1 VRKPRA
7 VELMLLATV
16 LLWALNLT
24 VSRYILL
31 HGFQPLSY
39 ATVRYGFAAAIF
51 LLVAS
56 GLSIARSDW
65 WLIAVASV
73 LLVLNQVSFV
83 YALERTTAATVG
95 LILGSLPIFAGLIGL
110 VVGLERLPG
119 RFWLAAT
126 VSFGGVA
133 LVALGSGGSLSGNL
147 GGDLLAVGTSASWA
161 GYSVVIA
168 PLMARYSPLRISA
181 VVLTLTWFGL
191 LVVGFTQTA
200 DQDFSLGWKVWA
212 LFAFAVLGPLVITNV
227 LWYTA
232 LHRVGPS
239 RATLAANLQPFVAA
253 LFGVILLSEHI
264 STVQVIG
271 GVLIAAGIVL
281 SRRRVRSQA

>member
-1 VRKPRA
+1 
-7 VELMLLATV
+7 MLLATV

-51 LLVAS
+51 LAVAG
-56 GLSIARSDW
+56 GLGIARSDW
-65 WLIAVASV
+65 WLVAVAAVV
-73 LLVLNQVSFV
+73 LFLNQIAFV

-110 VVGLERLPG
+110 AVGLERLPG

-147 GGDLLAVGTSASWA
+147 GGDLLAVGTSAAWA
-161 GYSVVIA
+161 GYSVAIA

-181 VVLTLTWFGL
+181 VVLTLTWVGL
-191 LVVGFTQTA
+191 LAVGFTQTA

-232 LHRVGPS
+232 VHRVGPS

-253 LFGVILLSEHI
+253 VFAVILLSEHI
-264 STVQVIG
+264 SAVQVIG

>member
-1 VRKPRA
+1 
-7 VELMLLATV
+7 MLLATV
-16 LLWALNLT
+16 ILWALNLT

-51 LLVAS
+51 LAIAGSLP
-56 GLSIARSDW
+56 IARRDW
-65 WLIAVASV
+65 WLVVVAAV
-73 LLVLNQVSFV
+73 LLFLNQISFV

-110 VVGLERLPG
+110 AVGLERLPG
-119 RFWLAAT
+119 RFWLAAM

-133 LVALGSGGSLSGNL
+133 LVALGSGDDLSGSL
-147 GGDLLAVGTSASWA
+147 GGDLLGVATSATWA
-161 GYSVVIA
+161 GYSVAIA

-181 VVLTLTWFGL
+181 VVLTLTWLGL
-191 LVVGFTQTA
+191 LAAGYGQTT

-264 STVQVIG
+264 APVQVAG
-271 GVLIAAGIVL
+271 GMLIAAGILL

>member
-1 VRKPRA
+1 MRKPRA

-39 ATVRYGFAAAIF
+39 ATIRYGFAAAIF
-51 LLVAS
+51 LVVAG

-65 WLIAVASV
+65 WLIAIAAV
-73 LLVLNQVSFV
+73 LLILNQVAFV

-110 VVGLERLPG
+110 AVGLERLPG

-126 VSFGGVA
+126 VSFAGVA
-133 LVALGSGGSLSGNL
+133 LVALGSGGNLSGNL

-161 GYSVVIA
+161 GYSVAIA

-181 VVLTLTWFGL
+181 VVLTFTWLGL
-191 LVVGFTQTA
+191 LAVGFGQTA
-200 DQDFSLGWKVWA
+200 DQDFALGWKVSG
-212 LFAFAVLGPLVITNV
+212 LFAFAVLGPLVVTNV

-232 LHRVGPS
+232 VHRVGPS

-253 LFGVILLSEHI
+253 VFAVILLSERI
-264 STVQVIG
+264 TAVQLTG
-271 GVLIAAGIVL
+271 GALIAAGIVL

>member
-1 VRKPRA
+1 
-7 VELMLLATV
+7 MLLATV

-51 LLVAS
+51 LAVAG
-56 GLSIARSDW
+56 GLGIARSDW
-65 WLIAVASV
+65 WLVAVAAV
-73 LLVLNQVSFV
+73 LLFLNQIAFV

-110 VVGLERLPG
+110 AVGLERLPG
-119 RFWLAAT
+119 RFWLAAA

-133 LVALGSGGSLSGNL
+133 LVALGSGGDLSGNL
-147 GGDLLAVGTSASWA
+147 GGNLLGVGTSASWA
-161 GYSVVIA
+161 GYSVAIA
-168 PLMARYSPLRISA
+168 PLMQRYSPLRISA
-181 VVLTLTWFGL
+181 VVLTLTWVLLLAAGL
-191 LVVGFTQTA
+191 GQTA
-200 DQDFSLGWKVWA
+200 DQDFSLGWEVWA

-232 LHRVGPS
+232 VHRVGPS

-253 LFGVILLSEHI
+253 LFGVILLSEQI
-264 STVQVIG
+264 TLVQVIG
-271 GVLIAAGIVL
+271 GALIAVGIVL
-281 SRRRVRSQA
+281 SRRRVRSGP

>member
-1 VRKPRA
+1 MRKPRA
-7 VELMLLATV
+7 VEVMLLATV
-16 LLWALNLT
+16 VLWALNLT

-31 HGFQPLSY
+31 HGFEPLSY

-51 LLVAS
+51 LAVAGS
-56 GLSIARSDW
+56 LHIARRDW
-65 WLIAVASV
+65 WLVVLAAV
-73 LLVLNQVSFV
+73 LLLLNQISFV

-110 VVGLERLPG
+110 AVGLERLPG

-126 VSFGGVA
+126 VSFAGVA
-133 LVALGSGGSLSGNL
+133 LVAVGSGDDLSGSL
-147 GGDLLAVGTSASWA
+147 GGDLLGVATAATWA
-161 GYSVVIA
+161 AYSVAIA

-181 VVLTLTWFGL
+181 VVLTLTWVGL
-191 LVVGFTQTA
+191 LAVGFGQTN
-200 DQDFSLGWKVWA
+200 DQDFDLGWKVWA
-212 LFAFAVLGPLVITNV
+212 LFAFAVVGPLVVTNV

-253 LFGVILLSEHI
+253 VFAVILLSERI
-264 STVQVIG
+264 SFVQVAG
-271 GVLIAAGIVL
+271 GALIAAGIVL
-281 SRRRVRSQA
+281 SRRRVRSTA

>member
-1 VRKPRA
+1 MRRPRA

-51 LLVAS
+51 LAVAG
-56 GLSIARSDW
+56 GLGIARSDW
-65 WLIAVASV
+65 WLVAVAAVV
-73 LLVLNQVSFV
+73 LFLNQIAFV

-110 VVGLERLPG
+110 AVGLERLPG

-161 GYSVVIA
+161 GYSVAIA

-181 VVLTLTWFGL
+181 VVLTLTWVGL
-191 LVVGFTQTA
+191 LAVGFTQTA

-232 LHRVGPS
+232 VHRVGPS

-253 LFGVILLSEHI
+253 VFAVILLSEHI
-264 STVQVIG
+264 SAVQVIG

>member
-1 VRKPRA
+1 
-7 VELMLLATV
+7 MLLATIV
-16 LLWALNLT
+16 LWALNLT

-51 LLVAS
+51 LVVA
-56 GLSIARSDW
+56 GNLWIARADW
-65 WLIAVASV
+65 RLVVVAAAL
-73 LLVLNQVSFV
+73 LLVNQVTFV

-110 VVGLERLPG
+110 VFGLERLPA

-133 LVALGSGGSLSGNL
+133 LVALGSGGDLSGNL

-161 GYSVVIA
+161 AYSVAIA
-168 PLMARYSPLRISA
+168 PLMRRYSPTRISA
-181 VVLTLTWFGL
+181 VVLGLTWAGL
-191 LVVGFTQTA
+191 LVVGFRQVA
-200 DQDFSLGWKVWA
+200 DQDFSLGWEVWA
-212 LFAFAVLGPLVITNV
+212 LFAFAVLGPLVVTNV

-232 LHRVGPS
+232 LHQIGPS

-253 LFGVILLSEHI
+253 VFAVLLLDEHI
-264 STVQVIG
+264 GALQAAG
-271 GVLIAAGIVL
+271 GALIAAGIVL
-281 SRRRVRSQA
+281 ARRRVRSEA

>member
-1 VRKPRA
+1 
-7 VELMLLATV
+7 MLLATV
-16 LLWALNLT
+16 VLWALNLT

-31 HGFQPLSY
+31 HGFEPLSY

-51 LLVAS
+51 LAVAGS
-56 GLSIARSDW
+56 LRIARADW
-65 WLIAVASV
+65 WLVVVAAA
-73 LLVLNQVSFV
+73 LLFLNQISFV

-110 VVGLERLPG
+110 AVGLERLPA

-133 LVALGSGGSLSGNL
+133 LVALGSGRDLSGDL
-147 GGDLLAVGTSASWA
+147 GGDLLAVATSATWA
-161 GYSVVIA
+161 GYSVAIA
-168 PLMARYSPLRISA
+168 PLMRRYSPLRISA
-181 VVLTLTWFGL
+181 VVLALTWVGL
-191 LVVGFTQTA
+191 LVAGLGQTA

-212 LFAFAVLGPLVITNV
+212 AFAFAVVGPLVVTNV

-253 LFGVILLSEHI
+253 VFAVILLDERI
-264 STVQVIG
+264 SAVQVAG
-271 GVLIAAGIVL
+271 GALIAAGIVL
-281 SRRRVRSQA
+281 ARRPVRSAA